1 MITTIWSGLTLGS
14 VYALA
19 AAGFALSML
28 PSGVLNFAQGALIVG
43 GTFLCYQA
51 LTVWGLPIWASLL
64 INAAAGIAIGIAC
77 ELITVR
83 PLRMGRGT
91 VGGGAPAELITTV
104 GMATVISGVVGLIWG
119 YDPVPVPFRGPT
131 GLVHVF
137 GAALAPVEIM
147 LVGAAILVA
156 VVCSLL
162 FRWTKVGQSCLAV
175 AEDRE
180 AAMLRGINV
189 SLLSLGGFA
198 AAGLLAGLASILIGP
213 VTYALTSQ
221 ANTFAL
227 GGFVAV
233 AIGGEGSFI
242 GALLGGLGV
251 GLVSSFAARYVG
263 ANYAELSTL
272 VVLLATLGLRPMGI
286 GAASRVRHV

>member
-1 MITTIWSGLTLGS
+1 
-14 VYALA
+14 
-19 AAGFALSML
+19 
-28 PSGVLNFAQGALIVG
+28 
-43 GTFLCYQA
+43 
-51 LTVWGLPIWASLL
+51 
-64 INAAAGIAIGIAC
+64 
-77 ELITVR
+77 
-83 PLRMGRGT
+83 
-91 VGGGAPAELITTV
+91 
-104 GMATVISGVVGLIWG
+104 
-119 YDPVPVPFRGPT
+119 
-131 GLVHVF
+131 
-137 GAALAPVEIM
+137 LAPVEIM

-156 VVCSLL
+156 VVCALL